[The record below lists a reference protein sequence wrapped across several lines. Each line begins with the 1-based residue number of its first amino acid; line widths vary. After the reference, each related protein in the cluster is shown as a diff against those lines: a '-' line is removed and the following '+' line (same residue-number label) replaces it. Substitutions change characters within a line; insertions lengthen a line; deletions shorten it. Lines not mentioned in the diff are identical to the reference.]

1 MLVCTFP
8 QIHRLAHVRSHTRS
22 RDCVPHRAWHGAAAP
37 VEVFMVLGEWQTL
50 GCGRAEG
57 EESIRWEAWHVREK
71 VARELGF
78 EGTGR

>member
-1 MLVCTFP
+1 
-8 QIHRLAHVRSHTRS
+8 
-22 RDCVPHRAWHGAAAP
+22 
-37 VEVFMVLGEWQTL
+37 MVLGEWQTL